1 MQAEPDDENEIG
13 PDLTALERRLSAW
26 RPAAGALDRDR
37 MLYDAGRAAAGARS
51 WRLAAA
57 ALLIATLGLGGLL
70 IHEKRELARDR
81 SLLAQER
88 AHRLEAE
95 TALAARAGASQ
106 PSAAIPAATPAIGLP
121 APESYL
127 VLTSRLAQGVVEA
140 PWPADGREPAP
151 IGPSSRS
158 SEPSPRPVPLR
169 PSDIQRV
176 LDL

>member
-37 MLYDAGRAAAGARS
+37 MLYDSGRAAAGARP

-57 ALLIATLGLGGLL
+57 ALLLATLGLGGLL
-70 IHEKRELARDR
+70 VHERSELARER

-88 AHRLEAE
+88 VHRLEVE

-106 PSAAIPAATPAIGLP
+106 PFAAVPAATPAGLP
-121 APESYL
+121 APDSYL

-140 PWPADGREPAP
+140 PWPANGREPAP